1 MWKFTSYI
9 MYKEHHRVRVKFQRE
24 SRGAQESYTSSSYHV
39 RVTTVRSQLVCSLS
53 HLSDPLGGGVPVWPM
68 SPFTTSCQVDFD
80 EELFYMDNCGYLT
93 VLYICNAFNICI
105 KYLYNDKYIHISF
118 RQNAGKLIFRSYA
131 SAGRYV
137 KRYLIVPI
145 NFIISINL

>member
-53 HLSDPLGGGVPVWPM
+53 HLSDSPGGGVPVWPM

-105 KYLYNDKYIHISF
+105 MTSIFIYLFDKT
-118 RQNAGKLIFRSYA
+118 QVNW
-131 SAGRYV
+131 
-137 KRYLIVPI
+137 YLDPMRVRGGTWNVI
-145 NFIISINL
+145 